1 MVRAMRAFVAAILL
15 ASSFSPAISLPAYA
29 AKAAAK
35 NGPAK
40 GAAGVSDASVAACA
54 AEFVDALNSLDDE
67 RVLSALSPSD
77 RIALRGRPSLIGLV
91 FGKKILDPQVKSFEK
106 VEKDGKLLGAK
117 VVVSVNEVDPLEQT
131 KSAKDHTWFLALDE
145 KNFLKVSL
153 SSVWLD
159 TGKIGSPE

>member
-1 MVRAMRAFVAAILL
+1 MRSLRAALLL
-15 ASSFSPAISLPAYA
+15 AITLSQAISLPAFA
-29 AKAAAK
+29 AKAASKAA
-35 NGPAK
+35 PAK

-67 RVLSALSPSD
+67 RVLASLSPSD
-77 RIALRGRPSLIGLV
+77 RVALRGRSNLIGLV

-106 VEKDGKLLGAK
+106 VERDGKLLGAK
-117 VVVSVNEVDPLEQT
+117 AVVSVNEVDPLELT
-131 KSAKDHTWFLALDE
+131 KSAKDHTWFMALDE
-145 KNFLKVSL
+145 KNMLKVSL